1 MGKLTQEEREL
12 LTIVERG
19 KWRSVK
25 NLEVDGR
32 PREYARPA
40 AGQLVALFDQRISA
54 LTALSLPDTM
64 KP

>member
-12 LTIVERG
+12 LTAVERG
-19 KWRSVK
+19 EWRSVK

-32 PREYARPA
+32 PREYVRSG
-40 AGQLVALFDQRISA
+40 AGQLAALFDQRISV
-54 LTALSLPDTM
+54 LTALSSPGTM